1 MRGIT
6 SNQGAMFCYVSL
18 EDRIAK
24 DHPLRKLRVLVDA
37 AVLAT
42 MN

>member
-18 EDRIAK
+18 EGRIPK
-24 DHPLRKLRVLVDA
+24 DHPLRNAYSALL
-37 AVLAT
+37 
-42 MN
+42 